1 MVKFRETVLALVQL
15 AKTIIPRVPDKLRVY
30 AIGDV
35 HGRVDLLSALLAR
48 VDTDLIDFPVARS
61 VEVFLGD
68 YIDRGSHPRQVL
80 DLLIERRK
88 RRTMVC
94 LKGNHEAHAIRAL
107 SDPLL
112 VPRWQ
117 EFGGISTMLSYGAT
131 PPETNDPA
139 ELAAAVEE
147 LRHALPES
155 HSRFLDSLALSFTCG
170 DFFLVHAGVRP
181 GVSLALQSQ
190 RDLLWIREDFLS
202 YQGSFDKIIV
212 HGHTPVREPD
222 IRANRINIDTR
233 AYATGRL
240 TCLVLEGDQMR
251 FL

>member
-1 MVKFRETVLALVQL
+1 
-15 AKTIIPRVPDKLRVY
+15 
-30 AIGDV
+30 
-35 HGRVDLLSALLAR
+35 
-48 VDTDLIDFPVARS
+48 
-61 VEVFLGD
+61 
-68 YIDRGSHPRQVL
+68 
-80 DLLIERRK
+80 
-88 RRTMVC
+88 
-94 LKGNHEAHAIRAL
+94 
-107 SDPLL
+107 
-112 VPRWQ
+112 
-117 EFGGISTMLSYGAT
+117 MLSYGAT

-147 LRHALPES
+147 LKHALPES

-212 HGHTPVREPD
+212 HGHTPVMEPD